1 MVNQLSSPKKF
12 QGGDTARA
20 RQNTRKLGDIAKKN
34 KGGLGKDPI
43 LLNSY
48 GPPSKN
54 YKNAALRYPK
64 ADIQENSDYVLFEF
78 KKYKPPFAKQNRI
91 TKQDDGTF
99 KKDQHG
105 QYDYNRSGEYEDA
118 DPAYRSIIMYMPEDV
133 STGFRG
139 KWGGKAFSTFGANT
153 LRSAGAEGFD
163 KIGGMLKTGGQQ
175 FKKGIQLAGAQAIQ
189 QAISS
194 VTGDSLSNDDVFGS
208 ISGAILNPNTELL
221 FQAIDM
227 RNFQLQFQ
235 LVPRNDKESEI
246 INEIT
251 QIFKMCTLPSRD
263 PGKVFGG
270 KNDAIDEAFIG
281 VPNLC
286 RVSFMRGAEEHDV
299 LPRYKMC
306 AVTSMDVNYT
316 PDGSYATYPDGQPV
330 AMQLKLNFQETKI
343 VFADEVQGGSI
354 R

>member
-1 MVNQLSSPKKF
+1 MIYFKEDIKNNNKKTEKTNN
-12 QGGDTARA
+12 D
-20 RQNTRKLGDIAKKN
+20 L
-34 KGGLGKDPI
+34 GLGKDPI
-43 LLNSY
+43 LLRSY

-118 DPAYRSIIMYMPEDV
+118 DPAYKSIIMYMPEDV

-139 KWGGKAFSTFGANT
+139 KWGGKAFSTFAANS
-153 LRSAGAEGFD
+153 LRSAGAEGFG
-163 KIGGMLKTGGQQ
+163 KIEGILKTGGQQ
-175 FKKGIQLAGAQAIQ
+175 FEKGIQLAGAQAIQ
-189 QAISS
+189 KAVSTI
-194 VTGDSLSNDDVFGS
+194 TGDSLSNDDVFGS

-235 LVPRNDKESEI
+235 LVPRNKDEAGI